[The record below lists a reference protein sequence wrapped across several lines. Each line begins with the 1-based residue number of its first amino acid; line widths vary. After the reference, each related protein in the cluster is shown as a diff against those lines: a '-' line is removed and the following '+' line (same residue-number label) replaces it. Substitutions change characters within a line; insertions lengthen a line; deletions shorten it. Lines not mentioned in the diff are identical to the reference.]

1 MRLFIFVCLFSLFLL
16 LLRVMTSV
24 CIGLIIVVWFLD
36 EDGSLA
42 WAESDDF
49 ACFFP
54 ALRAGGPE
62 PVDVAVSAAWAGNT
76 AQASHRCT

>member
-16 LLRVMTSV
+16 LLRVMISV
-24 CIGLIIVVWFLD
+24 CIGLVIVVWILGG
-36 EDGSLA
+36 DGSLA

-49 ACFFP
+49 AWFFP

-62 PVDVAVSAAWAGNT
+62 PNATKLGLEVDLHARH
-76 AQASHRCT
+76 HRR